1 MFRFVVSPDGLR
13 AAAAKVDA
21 IVDGLAATARL
32 EAGVDLG
39 HARLA
44 SSVASFAAAFT
55 RAWEE
60 RRASTGAIASGLRRT
75 ATIYTVADGDGAAVF
90 RTGSGVALS

>member
-1 MFRFVVSPDGLR
+1 MLRFVVSPDGLR
-13 AAAAKVDA
+13 GAAAKVDA
-21 IVDGLAATARL
+21 IVDALALTARL
-32 EAGVDLG
+32 EGGVDVG

-55 RAWEE
+55 RVWDE
-60 RRASTGAIASGLRRT
+60 RRASTDAVASGLRRT